1 MNPDHLFANSRPIA
15 IWEDHK
21 YVTYYSVCYLLT
33 TAISST
39 HFNQTT
45 FRLLTV
51 CAVCALC
58 LCVCVCVC
66 VCTVG
71 TNGAH
76 CFVVERSSH
85 PSQTIPVGELHLKSR
100 KTEEFRL
107 TTMLH

>member
-1 MNPDHLFANSRPIA
+1 MLL
-15 IWEDHK
+15 
-21 YVTYYSVCYLLT
+21 TYYSNIFHSFQSNNIPFAHSV
-33 TAISST
+33 
-39 HFNQTT
+39 
-45 FRLLTV
+45 RGVRTV
-51 CAVCALC
+51 S
-58 LCVCVCVC
+58 VCVCVC